1 MGVLFK
7 SKSGH
12 VTDYYEQKRRAEAE
26 LGRELSNAEFEA
38 DYLVT
43 GGGLR

>member
-1 MGVLFK
+1 MGALFS

-12 VTDYYEQKRRAEAE
+12 VPDYYMQKRKAESEA
-26 LGRELSNAEFEA
+26 GRKLSNAEFES